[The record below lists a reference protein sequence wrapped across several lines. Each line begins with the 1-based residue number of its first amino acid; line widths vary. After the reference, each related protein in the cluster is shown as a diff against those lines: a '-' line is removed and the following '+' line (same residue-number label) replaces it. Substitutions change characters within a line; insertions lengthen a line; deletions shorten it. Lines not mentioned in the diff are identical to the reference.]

1 MPAPSLDLVTG
12 QAPLTLTADEA
23 LDNAI
28 KLRDRV
34 LAEAPATEERRYYSE
49 ELHLEFVRAGFY
61 HMFRPK
67 MFGGYEFR
75 PWEFFRV
82 MREISRGDMSTGWS
96 LTYAAGHAHQVA
108 SYFPE
113 SVQRAVFGEG
123 HFAATFTGKP
133 SGTATKVEGGWLI
146 DAVAPFSSG
155 CAYSTHFIG
164 KCFVHGAADTDPVL
178 SQYIVPR
185 AAVTIRDDWGAT
197 LGMKGSSSHTVE
209 ITQAFVPED
218 WVMVGMN
225 ISEDSVS
232 DGTPGWNLHGN
243 SLYGGPARPFFT
255 FEPAAISIGGAEAA
269 LDELTAALP
278 GRSTAREAQKRSQ
291 HPRYQIWYADA
302 VSDIAAADAVLKRS
316 CELWDECAERSTSGG
331 APFTRLEELY
341 IGRLAKKG
349 QMIALTA
356 VQEKIIRGL
365 GTSTVISGSRGERIW
380 RDWSTLYTHIAT
392 VNNEFNGM
400 AYADGVLNGENMIP
414 KFLS

>member
-1 MPAPSLDLVTG
+1 MDINTTQAPPSLTP
-12 QAPLTLTADEA
+12 AEA
-23 LDNAI
+23 LDNAV
-28 KLRDRV
+28 KLRDRIIAAA
-34 LAEAPATEERRYYSE
+34 AETEARRFYSE

-133 SGTATKVEGGWLI
+133 SGTAKRVDGGWII

-155 CAYSTHFIG
+155 CAYSTHFVG
-164 KCFVHGAADTDPVL
+164 KCFVDGPGSDERIL

-197 LGMKGSSSHTVE
+197 LGLKGSSSHTVE
-209 ITQAFVPED
+209 INQAFVPHD
-218 WVMVGMN
+218 WVLPGTN
-225 ISEDSVS
+225 ISKYEIGT
-232 DGTPGWNLHGN
+232 GTPGWELHGN
-243 SLYGGPARPFFT
+243 SLYGGPASPFFT
-255 FEPAAISIGGAEAA
+255 FEPAAISIGGARAA

-278 GRSTAREAQKRSQ
+278 ERTTSVDPVQKRSQ
-291 HPRYQIWYADA
+291 HPRYQIWFADA
-302 VSDIAAADAVLKRS
+302 VAEIAAADAVLERA
-316 CELWDECAERSTSGG
+316 CRLWDECAERSTSGG
-331 APFTRLEELY
+331 APFTHAEELY
-341 IGRLAKKG
+341 IGRLAKHG
-349 QMIALTA
+349 QMIALKA
-356 VQEKIIRGL
+356 VQENIIRGL
-365 GTSTVISGSRGERIW
+365 GTSTVIAGARGERIW

-392 VNNEFNGM
+392 VNNEFNGL
-400 AYADGVLNGENMIP
+400 AYAEAILNGHEP
-414 KFLS
+414 APAFTD